1 MSHYETLG
9 VPRDATLDE
18 IRHAYL
24 AKAAQLRPE
33 RFAGAPA
40 NVVAAVEEAEG
51 VIDEA
56 WRVLGDEV
64 LRADYDRELLEQDDS
79 YRARAESVWAMEREL
94 GWPLSPVFGLE
105 PPQVI
110 PGSYRAAAP
119 SAAEGPGALPA
130 RSGGVGL
137 AGPVS
142 VPSQRGD
149 VFPLITS
156 LETIANWLAP
166 RGRTSKTVS
175 VPDVRGLRASE
186 AFYAVAQADLEIN
199 FVRLTENPTGGDG
212 TVVDQ
217 DPAPGASVRRH
228 SRLTVQVV
236 HPKPDAGISLR

>member
-166 RGRTSKTVS
+166 AAGPRRPSRSPTSVACERAKRSTRSPRPISRSTSSASPRTPPAGTARSSIRT
-175 VPDVRGLRASE
+175 PPRAPPF
-186 AFYAVAQADLEIN
+186 A
-199 FVRLTENPTGGDG
+199 G
-212 TVVDQ
+212 TAGS
-217 DPAPGASVRRH
+217 P
-228 SRLTVQVV
+228 SRLFIRSQM
-236 HPKPDAGISLR
+236 PGSA